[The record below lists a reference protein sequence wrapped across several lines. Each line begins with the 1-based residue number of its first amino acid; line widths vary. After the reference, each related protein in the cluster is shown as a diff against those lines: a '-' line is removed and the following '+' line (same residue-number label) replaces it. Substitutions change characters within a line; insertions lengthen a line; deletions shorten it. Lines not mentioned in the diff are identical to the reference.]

1 MRHHRNVDRHRTA
14 IDSVR
19 WVKTVSVVTSGLP
32 LSEDEARE
40 LADALRSEDP
50 HVKIVLVGVDAHARD
65 EPDGVT
71 VEAAESKL
79 AVTLHGDRCPLDAL
93 EREVIRQAMVRCRG
107 NISRA
112 ARYLDI
118 TRQTL
123 VYRLRKHNITGA
135 ELESL

>member
-1 MRHHRNVDRHRTA
+1 MRHHSNVDRDREA

-32 LSEDEARE
+32 LSEHEARE
-40 LADALRSEDP
+40 LADALRADDP
-50 HVKIVLVGVDAHARD
+50 HVKIVLVGVDARARD

-71 VEAAESKL
+71 VEASDAKL
-79 AVTLHGDRCPLDAL
+79 AVTLHGDRCPLDEL
-93 EREVIRQAMVRCRG
+93 EREVIRQAMIRCRG

-123 VYRLRKHNITGA
+123 VYRLRKHGFTSE
-135 ELESL
+135 ELEAL